1 MRNRSKKQEEH
12 VSFVFLPLQNLLG
25 GLELLCRTH
34 PGPPHIKLNDCSQ
47 GPDGGKTRTYRERQ
61 RSRKRREAIEAV
73 LWGGL
78 GAPTTKDSSQPSTTH
93 LEEKTTNALLTL
105 LVSYSI
111 TISSK
116 KS

>member
-1 MRNRSKKQEEH
+1 MRNSSKKQEED
-12 VSFVFLPLQNLLG
+12 VSFVFLPLQTLLG

-34 PGPPHIKLNDCSQ
+34 PGPPHIKANDCSQ
-47 GPDGGKTRTYRERQ
+47 GPDGEKTRTYRERQ

-73 LWGGL
+73 LWGGW
-78 GAPTTKDSSQPSTTH
+78 GAPTTKDSPQPSTTH
-93 LEEKTTNALLTL
+93 LEEKTNALLTL
-105 LVSYSI
+105 LASYGI